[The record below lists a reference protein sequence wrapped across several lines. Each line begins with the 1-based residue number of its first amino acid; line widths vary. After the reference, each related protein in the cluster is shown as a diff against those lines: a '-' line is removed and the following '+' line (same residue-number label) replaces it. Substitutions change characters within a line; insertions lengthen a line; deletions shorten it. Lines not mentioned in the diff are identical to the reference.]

1 MGQVGEKDAR
11 AHSNNLWLV
20 VFVFLLLGLYLLVV
34 ADVEGVGVEA
44 LSDVERFGKGVHVL
58 KIVRDFFDSLSSE
71 MRAFR
76 YFFRSLLLL
85 LLFIDLGSFFKD
97 RLDQRLDD
105 VVLMFLLCHF
115 FRFVFLR
122 KVVLGNRNVCNISE
136 SNLPLVCL

>member
-1 MGQVGEKDAR
+1 
-11 AHSNNLWLV
+11 
-20 VFVFLLLGLYLLVV
+20 
-34 ADVEGVGVEA
+34 
-44 LSDVERFGKGVHVL
+44 
-58 KIVRDFFDSLSSE
+58 
-71 MRAFR
+71 MRAFG

-105 VVLMFLLCHF
+105 VVLMLLLCHF

-122 KVVLGNRNVCNISE
+122 KVVLGDRNVCNISE